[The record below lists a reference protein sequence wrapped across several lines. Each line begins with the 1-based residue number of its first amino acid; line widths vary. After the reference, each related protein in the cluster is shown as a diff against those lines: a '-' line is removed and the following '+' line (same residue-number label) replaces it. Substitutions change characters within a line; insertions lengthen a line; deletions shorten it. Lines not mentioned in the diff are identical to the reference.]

1 MATRDTSVHFLTLCT
16 PNLRKMPEGGSD
28 ETAVA
33 SAKNTP
39 KAILVHPRVSA
50 ASNSNNQTHTTMSAR
65 KSTPSVAANAQKTQ
79 FRRDAKVAPAD
90 QYKQVCADMN
100 KLRQELKDLKR
111 SIHGDAQGATRVVHV
126 KKAGVLKDN
135 KTPVPSSWYCSYVYD
150 DDTQK
155 KTEPA
160 TGLHSL
166 PNAKILS
173 VDDLLIITQLCNT
186 HTMPGFVS
194 LHRSSLDMDGQGK
207 NTENVLY
214 AGLLHFPVPWL
225 AQTKIAASIALGMSP
240 TQLLDTHPE
249 FASAK
254 KTAFLLCDVLQAK
267 TLDPVCWCTGA
278 DGFCVAWFDP
288 ACFLRHK
295 KHKVQVRTRSVDIFL
310 QTYLDAPTYA
320 AIVDKFDLFSG
331 ILNIQ
336 HAALCSY
343 RCLTSPSEA
352 TPLQSVEPQELP
364 PNLTQE
370 MILRTKLAAFWNSLL
385 TKIPATRDSIAGLP
399 MAIMPKAT
407 VDEAV
412 VPKAVSQAGDVAI

>member
-1 MATRDTSVHFLTLCT
+1 
-16 PNLRKMPEGGSD
+16 MPEGGCD
-28 ETAVA
+28 ETTKT
-33 SAKNTP
+33 SAKTTP
-39 KAILVHPRVSA
+39 KTIAVHPRVAS
-50 ASNSNNQTHTTMSAR
+50 ASNVSNQSNAPTSAR
-65 KSTPSVAANAQKTQ
+65 KSTLSVPANAQKTL

-100 KLRQELKDLKR
+100 KLKQELKDLKR
-111 SIHGDAQGATRVVHV
+111 SIYVDAQAATPVLRI
-126 KKAGVLKDN
+126 KKAGVLKDK
-135 KTPVPSSWYCSYVYD
+135 KTPVPSSWYCTYVYDDD

-155 KTEPA
+155 KTGSA
-160 TGLHSL
+160 TGLQSL
-166 PNAKILS
+166 PNAKIMS
-173 VDDLLIITQLCNT
+173 VDDLLITTQLCNT

-194 LHRSSLDMDGQGK
+194 LHRSNLDMDGQGK

-225 AQTKIAASIALGMSP
+225 AQTKIGASIALGMSP

-254 KTAFLLCDVLQAK
+254 KAAFLLCDVLQAK

-278 DGFCVAWFDP
+278 DGFCVAWYDP

-310 QTYLDAPTYA
+310 QTYLDAATYA
-320 AIVDKFDLFSG
+320 GIVDKFDLFSG

-336 HAALCSY
+336 HAALCIY
-343 RCLTSPSEA
+343 RRLASPSEA
-352 TPLQSVEPQELP
+352 TPLQPVTAQEHP

-370 MILRTKLAAFWNSLL
+370 MILRTKLAAFWHSLL

-407 VDEAV
+407 EEEAV
-412 VPKAVSQAGDVAI
+412 VPKAEGHASDVAI